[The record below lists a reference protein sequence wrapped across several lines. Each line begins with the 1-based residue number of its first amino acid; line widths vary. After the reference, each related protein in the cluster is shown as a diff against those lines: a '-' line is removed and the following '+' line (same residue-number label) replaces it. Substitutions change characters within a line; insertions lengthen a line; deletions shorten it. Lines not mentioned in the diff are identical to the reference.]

1 MYGAQRIKTGKK
13 LIAFVT
19 PDFQNQ
25 PFTSG
30 GIISRRKT
38 PNPNEKEK
46 EELCMKEK
54 EIQSAMDAAK
64 EEPIML
70 TTTATEMQN
79 NFGKYLNSVIQGQE
93 MIITKNGTPVARI
106 IPQNQAISY
115 LTDSLTGIL
124 KEERELYFRRE
135 LERMDRES
143 IYEDGALSA
152 SARNIK
158 NLMQTQKIPLETAFA
173 WLNIPEAKQR
183 LIKEELKE

>member
-1 MYGAQRIKTGKK
+1 
-13 LIAFVT
+13 
-19 PDFQNQ
+19 
-25 PFTSG
+25 
-30 GIISRRKT
+30 
-38 PNPNEKEK
+38 
-46 EELCMKEK
+46 MKEK
-54 EIQSAMDAAK
+54 EIRNAMDAAK

-143 IYEDGALSA
+143 IYEDGELSA
-152 SARNIK
+152 NARNIK
-158 NLMQTQKIPLETAFA
+158 NLMNTQNIPIETAFA
-173 WLNIPEAKQR
+173 WLNIPEEKQR
-183 LIKEELKE
+183 LIKEELKEEL

>member
-1 MYGAQRIKTGKK
+1 
-13 LIAFVT
+13 
-19 PDFQNQ
+19 
-25 PFTSG
+25 
-30 GIISRRKT
+30 
-38 PNPNEKEK
+38 
-46 EELCMKEK
+46 MKEK

-143 IYEDGALSA
+143 MYEEGELSA
-152 SARNIK
+152 NARNIK
-158 NLMQTQKIPLETAFA
+158 NLMNTQNIPIETAFA
-173 WLNIPEAKQR
+173 WLNIPEEKQR
-183 LIKEELKE
+183 LIKEELKEEL

>member
-1 MYGAQRIKTGKK
+1 
-13 LIAFVT
+13 
-19 PDFQNQ
+19 
-25 PFTSG
+25 
-30 GIISRRKT
+30 
-38 PNPNEKEK
+38 
-46 EELCMKEK
+46 MKEK

-135 LERMDRES
+135 LERLDRES

-158 NLMQTQKIPLETAFA
+158 NLMQTKKIPLETAFA

>member
-1 MYGAQRIKTGKK
+1 
-13 LIAFVT
+13 
-19 PDFQNQ
+19 
-25 PFTSG
+25 
-30 GIISRRKT
+30 
-38 PNPNEKEK
+38 
-46 EELCMKEK
+46 MKEK

-135 LERMDRES
+135 LERLDRES

-158 NLMQTQKIPLETAFA
+158 NLMNTQNIPIETAFA
-173 WLNIPEAKQR
+173 WLNIPEEKQR
-183 LIKEELKE
+183 LIKEELKEEL

>member
-1 MYGAQRIKTGKK
+1 MHERKRNSKRNGRSQRGANHANNNCNRN
-13 LIAFVT
+13 A
-19 PDFQNQ
+19 
-25 PFTSG
+25 
-30 GIISRRKT
+30 
-38 PNPNEKEK
+38 
-46 EELCMKEK
+46 
-54 EIQSAMDAAK
+54 
-64 EEPIML
+64 
-70 TTTATEMQN
+70 N

-135 LERMDRES
+135 LERLDRES
-143 IYEDGALSA
+143 IYEDGALST

>member
-1 MYGAQRIKTGKK
+1 
-13 LIAFVT
+13 
-19 PDFQNQ
+19 
-25 PFTSG
+25 
-30 GIISRRKT
+30 
-38 PNPNEKEK
+38 
-46 EELCMKEK
+46 MKEK

-79 NFGKYLNSVIQGQE
+79 NFVKYLNSVIQGQE
-93 MIITKNGTPVARI
+93 MIITQNGTPVARI

-135 LERMDRES
+135 LERLDRES

>member
-1 MYGAQRIKTGKK
+1 
-13 LIAFVT
+13 
-19 PDFQNQ
+19 
-25 PFTSG
+25 
-30 GIISRRKT
+30 
-38 PNPNEKEK
+38 
-46 EELCMKEK
+46 MKEK

-93 MIITKNGTPVARI
+93 MIITQNGTPVARI

-115 LTDSLTGIL
+115 LTDSLIGIL

-135 LERMDRES
+135 LERLDRES

-183 LIKEELKE
+183 LIKKELKE

>member
-1 MYGAQRIKTGKK
+1 
-13 LIAFVT
+13 
-19 PDFQNQ
+19 
-25 PFTSG
+25 
-30 GIISRRKT
+30 
-38 PNPNEKEK
+38 
-46 EELCMKEK
+46 MKEK

-135 LERMDRES
+135 LERLDRES
-143 IYEDGALSA
+143 IYGDGALSA